1 MNEEHSQGQNTYINP
16 DGNRELVAC
25 VDSDYTFADD
35 SSAFTIKCKLGLF
48 EGEPKPSDCFGC
60 SKYRPKFQILRHGVP
75 VGDVPE
81 DFNPDQGEESN
92 VPQKSRG
99 LGDTIAKATKAFGI
113 KPCGACKKRQEKL
126 NKMFSYKSNKANGG
140 CKDCSDKQKD
150 A

>member
-1 MNEEHSQGQNTYINP
+1 MNKEHSQGQNTYINP

-25 VDSDYTFADD
+25 ADSEYTYPKD
-35 SSAFTIKCKLGLF
+35 SNACVIKCKLGLF
-48 EGEPKPSDCFGC
+48 GGEPKPTDCFGC
-60 SKYRPKFQILRHGVP
+60 SKYRPKFQILRYGKP
-75 VGDVPE
+75 VGDAPE
-81 DFNPDQGEESN
+81 EAGTNENKEPD

-140 CKDCSDKQKD
+140 CKDCKDKQKE